1 MLRMPAL
8 AVLAAASVAAE
19 LAAPSPAAATGY
31 CSPSGD
37 QCYSAKKIR
46 GQVRLQYGTFSFR
59 GKLRTCVQAPG
70 GQNDCRTFTLRVR
83 KGVSSIDVRWSRHFP
98 RRGPGTYRVRFA
110 GVSAGNQL
118 GRAVTFRLAG

>member
-1 MLRMPAL
+1 MRRSHAL
-8 AVLAAASVAAE
+8 AIVAASAAAG
-19 LAAPSPAAATGY
+19 LAAPSPALATGY

-37 QCYSAKKIR
+37 QCYSAKKVN

-70 GQNDCRTFTLRVR
+70 GQNDCRIFTLRVR
-83 KGVSSIDVRWSRHFP
+83 KGVSSIDVRWSSHFP

-110 GVSAGNQL
+110 GVGVGNQL
-118 GRAVTFRLAG
+118 GRAVTFRVGR